1 MTSPDSTNALWLA
14 IRQRLL
20 AVPELTAIVADRIF
34 DRPGRD
40 VDFPYV
46 QLGESQVLPLEAI
59 CVTGVEVFLTIHVWA
74 RDGWAGDQVRDMCAA
89 IYGSL
94 HGRIFSLGAV
104 HKLQLIEHQS
114 TRVLRD
120 PDGITRHGM
129 IDFRADTT
137 IDA

>member
-1 MTSPDSTNALWLA
+1 MSPDSTSALWVA

-20 AVPELTAIVADRIF
+20 NVPDLTAIVADRIF
-34 DRPGRD
+34 DRPTQE
-40 VDFPYV
+40 VTFPYV
-46 QLGESQVLPLEAI
+46 QLGESQVLPFEAQ
-59 CVTGVEVFLTIHVWA
+59 CVVGVEVYLTIHTWA

-89 IYGSL
+89 IYGAL
-94 HGRIFSLGAV
+94 HAQSFDLGPV
-104 HKLQLIEHQS
+104 HRLQLIEHQT

-120 PDGITRHGM
+120 PDGFTRHGV